1 MPSPMPSV
9 ATAAAAATLEAPTF
23 GVLLKAWRARRRVSQ
38 LDLALDAE
46 LSQRHVSFLESG
58 RSRPTRASIEKLAD
72 ALTIPRGERD
82 RLFAAAGFTAPAS
95 LAPWPPEARAAIDE
109 ALAFI
114 IERHD
119 PYPAMVVDR
128 LWNVQ
133 KLNAAARQ
141 FFEVFGPPTSA
152 NVVAALLHPDGPRKA
167 LKNWREVAARLVG
180 LIEIEVA
187 RRLDDGEGRALLLE
201 IFDLPGVAAACARAP
216 DLGPGAPVISLH
228 FQIEGRDLRLFSL
241 VASVGMSVDP
251 GLEDL
256 KLETLLPA
264 DAETREWFLN

>member
-1 MPSPMPSV
+1 MPTLAQAS
-9 ATAAAAATLEAPTF
+9 AAATLEAPTF
-23 GVLLKAWRARRRVSQ
+23 GALLKAWRARRRLSQ

-72 ALTIPRGERD
+72 ALTVPRGERD
-82 RLFAAAGFTAPAS
+82 RLFAAAGFTPPAS
-95 LAPWPPEARAAIDE
+95 LSPWTPEARAAIDE
-109 ALAFI
+109 SLAFI

-128 LWNVQ
+128 LWNVRQ
-133 KLNAAARQ
+133 INAAGRR
-141 FFEVFGPPTSA
+141 FFQHFGPLSGA
-152 NVVAALLHPDGPRKA
+152 NVVAALLHPDGPRRA
-167 LKNWREVAARLVG
+167 LKNWREVAARLVA
-180 LIEIEVA
+180 LIEMEVA

-201 IFDLPGVAAACARAP
+201 IFDLPGVADACARAP

-228 FQIEGRDLRLFSL
+228 FQLDGRDLRLFSL
-241 VASVGMSVDP
+241 VATVGMSVDP
-251 GLEDL
+251 GLEEL

>member
-1 MPSPMPSV
+1 MQSPAVQTEPR
-9 ATAAAAATLEAPTF
+9 AF
-23 GVLLKAWRARRRVSQ
+23 GSLLKAWRARRRVSQ

-58 RSRPTRASIEKLAD
+58 RSKPTRASIEKLAD
-72 ALTIPRGERD
+72 ALAVPRGERD
-82 RLFAAAGFTAPAS
+82 RLYAAAGFVAPAAMS
-95 LAPWPPEARAAIDE
+95 PWPSEARAAIDE
-109 ALAFI
+109 SLQFI
-114 IERHD
+114 IDRHD

-128 LWNVQ
+128 LWG
-133 KLNAAARQ
+133 LRTTNAAGRR
-141 FFEVFGPPTSA
+141 FFDRLGPLSRA
-152 NVVAALLHPDGPRKA
+152 NVVAALLHPDGPRRC
-167 LKNWREVAARLVG
+167 LVNWREVAARLVG

-201 IFDLPGVAAACARAP
+201 IFALPGVAEACAKAP

-228 FQIEGRDLRLFSL
+228 FRLDGRDLRLFSL
-241 VASVGMSVDP
+241 VATVGMSVDP

-264 DAETREWFLN
+264 DPETRDWFVN

>member
-1 MPSPMPSV
+1 MQPAQIDTTP
-9 ATAAAAATLEAPTF
+9 AF
-23 GVLLKAWRARRRVSQ
+23 GSLLKAWRARRRVSQ

-58 RSRPTRASIEKLAD
+58 RSKPTRASIEKLAD

-82 RLFAAAGFTAPAS
+82 RLFAAAGFTSPGS
-95 LAPWPPEARAAIDE
+95 LSPWTPQARAAIDE
-109 ALAFI
+109 SLQFI
-114 IERHD
+114 IDRHD

-128 LWNVQ
+128 LWNAQ
-133 KLNAAARQ
+133 KVNAAGRR
-141 FFEVFGPPTSA
+141 FFDRFGAATSA
-152 NVVAALLHPDGPRKA
+152 NVVAGLLHPDGPRRC
-167 LKNWREVAARLVG
+167 LVNWREVAARLVG

-201 IFDLPGVAAACARAP
+201 IFALPGVADACAKAP

-228 FQIEGRDLRLFSL
+228 FRIDGRDLKLFSL
-241 VASVGMSVDP
+241 VATVGMSVDP

-264 DAETREWFLN
+264 DPETRDWFLN

>member
-1 MPSPMPSV
+1 MSS
-9 ATAAAAATLEAPTF
+9 TAQTTPETPAF
-23 GVLLKAWRARRRVSQ
+23 GSLLKAWRARRRVSQ
-38 LDLALDAE
+38 LDLALDAD

-58 RSRPTRASIEKLAD
+58 RSKPTRASIEKLAD

-82 RLFAAAGFTAPAS
+82 RLFAAAGFTSPAS
-95 LAPWPPEARAAIDE
+95 LSPWTPEARAAIDE
-109 ALAFI
+109 SLAFI
-114 IERHD
+114 LERHD

-133 KLNAAARQ
+133 RLNAAARG
-141 FFEVFGPPTSA
+141 FFEMFGTPASA
-152 NVVAALLHPDGPRKA
+152 NLVAAVLHPDGPRQA
-167 LKNWREVAARLVG
+167 LVNWREAAARLVG

-201 IFDLPGVAAACARAP
+201 IFDLPGVAEACAKAP
-216 DLGPGAPVISLH
+216 DLGVGAPVMSLH
-228 FQIEGRDLRLFSL
+228 FRLDGRDLRLFSL
-241 VASVGMSVDP
+241 VATVGMSVDP

-264 DAETREWFLN
+264 DAETRDWFLN